1 MSLTLAGVIA
11 DAAERLSEAAR
22 NRRHAMHAPVVG
34 TADGDLRIMVLRE
47 ATADLGRLRF
57 HTDLRS
63 PKATLIGNG
72 ALVSVLAYDPDARV
86 QLRMRGQGR
95 IEHSGPVAEAA
106 WHKAAASSRRCYLAE
121 TGPGGVLYAA
131 GSAIPED
138 LLHRAPTIDETLAGR
153 ANFAVLLVEV
163 RSLDWLKLTHEGGIR
178 ARFTRSDATAPWQG
192 GWIAP

>member
-1 MSLTLAGVIA
+1 MNLTLDSIVA

-22 NRRHAMHAPVVG
+22 NRRHAMHTPVVG

-47 ATADLGRLRF
+47 ATADLAQLRF

-63 PKATLIGNG
+63 PKAGLIGDG
-72 ALVSVLAYDPDARV
+72 APVSVLAYDPEARV

-95 IEHSGPVAEAA
+95 IEHAGPVADAA

-121 TGPGGVLYAA
+121 TGPGGALDAA

-163 RSLDWLKLTHEGGIR
+163 RSIDWLQLTHEGGIR